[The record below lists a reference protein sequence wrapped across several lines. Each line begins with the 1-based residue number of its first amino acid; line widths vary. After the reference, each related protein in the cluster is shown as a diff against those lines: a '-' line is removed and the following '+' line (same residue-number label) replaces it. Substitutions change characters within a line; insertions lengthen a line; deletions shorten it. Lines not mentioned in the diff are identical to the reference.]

1 MNNPELV
8 FRAAAIVL
16 YFLSHFCKQRDF
28 KSTKDGENFWHKA
41 CRSKTKE
48 EQMIYNKILVPLDGS
63 KLAEGIL
70 PYVRLLASALNLPVD
85 LIHVNDPESFPHLPR
100 DDYLKEV
107 AASFLS
113 SLSVNYCV
121 ENGRAAD
128 VIVDRASGDAGTLIT
143 MATHGRSGA
152 QRWLLGSVAQKVLQA
167 STNPLFLIRPKE
179 ETLARDVRLNILIL
193 PLDGSHLAEKIFPHV
208 IYLANSLRLEVVLI
222 RTYTLPTTGYF
233 LATGVS
239 PPAIGELAEKIR
251 AEATEYLQVKVE
263 ELQAEG
269 IEKVSFVA
277 VEGKGPEEII
287 DLARKTAN
295 NMVAMS
301 THGRSGIGRWVLG
314 SVTDRVVCYS
324 GDPVLVIR
332 PTS

>member
-1 MNNPELV
+1 
-8 FRAAAIVL
+8 
-16 YFLSHFCKQRDF
+16 
-28 KSTKDGENFWHKA
+28 
-41 CRSKTKE
+41 
-48 EQMIYNKILVPLDGS
+48 MIYNRILVPLDGS
-63 KLAEGIL
+63 KLAEGVL
-70 PYVRLLASALNLPVD
+70 PYVRLLGSALKLPVD
-85 LIHVNDPESFPHLPR
+85 LMHVNDPETVAPFPHPMHGH
-100 DDYLKEV
+100 DYLKEV
-107 AASFLS
+107 AASFTT
-113 SLSVNYCV
+113 SLAVNCHV

-128 VIVDRASGDAGTLIT
+128 VIVDRASGAGTLIT

-152 QRWLLGSVAQKVLQA
+152 QRWLLGGVAQKVLQA
-167 STNPLFLIRPKE
+167 STNPLFLIRPRE
-179 ETLARDVRLNILIL
+179 ETLARDVRLNTLVL

-208 IYLANSLRLEVVLI
+208 IYLANRLRLEVVLI

-233 LATGVS
+233 LATGIS
-239 PPAIGELAEKIR
+239 PPAIGELGEKIKGD
-251 AEATEYLQVKVE
+251 ATDYLQAKVE

-269 IEKVSFVA
+269 VEKASFVA
-277 VEGKGPEEII
+277 IEGKGPEEII

>member
-1 MNNPELV
+1 
-8 FRAAAIVL
+8 
-16 YFLSHFCKQRDF
+16 
-28 KSTKDGENFWHKA
+28 
-41 CRSKTKE
+41 
-48 EQMIYNKILVPLDGS
+48 MIYKKILVPLDGS
-63 KLAEGIL
+63 KLAEGVI
-70 PYVRLLASALNLPVD
+70 PYVRLLASALKLPVD
-85 LIHVNDPESFPHLPR
+85 LMHVNDPETVAPVHHR
-100 DDYLKEV
+100 IQGHEYLKEV
-107 AASFLS
+107 AALFTS
-113 SLSVNYCV
+113 SVGVNCRV
-121 ENGRAAD
+121 ENGRAAE
-128 VIVDRASGDAGTLIT
+128 VIVDRASADAGTLIT

-152 QRWLLGSVAQKVLQA
+152 QRWLLGSVTQKVLQV
-167 STNPLFLIRPKE
+167 STDPLLLIRPRE
-179 ETLARDVRLNILIL
+179 ETLARDVWLNTIIL
-193 PLDGSHLAEKIFPHV
+193 PLDGSHLAEKIFPYV
-208 IYLANSLRLEVVLI
+208 IYLANRLALEVVLI

-239 PPAIGELAEKIR
+239 PPAIGELGDKIKE
-251 AEATEYLQVKVE
+251 EATGYLQAKVE

-287 DLARKTAN
+287 DLARKSAG

>member
-1 MNNPELV
+1 
-8 FRAAAIVL
+8 
-16 YFLSHFCKQRDF
+16 
-28 KSTKDGENFWHKA
+28 
-41 CRSKTKE
+41 
-48 EQMIYNKILVPLDGS
+48 
-63 KLAEGIL
+63 
-70 PYVRLLASALNLPVD
+70 LPVD

-152 QRWLLGSVAQKVLQA
+152 QRWLLGGVAQKVLQV
-167 STNPLFLIRPKE
+167 STNPLLLIRPRE
-179 ETLARDVRLNILIL
+179 ETLARDVRLNTIIL
-193 PLDGSHLAEKIFPHV
+193 PLDGSHLAEKIFPQV
-208 IYLANSLRLEVVLI
+208 IYLANRLRLEVVLI
-222 RTYTLPTTGYF
+222 RTYTLPTSGYF

-239 PPAIGELAEKIR
+239 PPAIGELGERIKG
-251 AEATEYLQVKVE
+251 EVTDYLQAKVE

>member
-1 MNNPELV
+1 
-8 FRAAAIVL
+8 
-16 YFLSHFCKQRDF
+16 
-28 KSTKDGENFWHKA
+28 
-41 CRSKTKE
+41 
-48 EQMIYNKILVPLDGS
+48 MIYNRVLVPLDGS
-63 KLAEGIL
+63 KLAEGVL
-70 PYVRLLASALNLPVD
+70 PYVRLLAGALKLPVD
-85 LIHVNDPESFPHLPR
+85 LMHVNDPETVVPFPHPMQG

-107 AASFLS
+107 AASLPT
-113 SLSVNYCV
+113 SLTLNSRV
-121 ENGRAAD
+121 ENGRAAE
-128 VIVDRASGDAGTLIT
+128 VIVDRASADAGTLIT
-143 MATHGRSGA
+143 MATRGRSA
-152 QRWLLGSVAQKVLQA
+152 ARRWLLGSVAQKVLQA
-167 STNPLFLIRPKE
+167 SINPLLLIRPSE
-179 ETLARDVRLNILIL
+179 ETLSRSEVRLNTLIL

-208 IYLANSLRLEVVLI
+208 VYLANRLRLEVVLI

-239 PPAIGELAEKIR
+239 PPAIGELGEKIK
-251 AEATEYLQVKVE
+251 AEATDYLQAKVE

-295 NMVAMS
+295 NIVAMS
-301 THGRSGIGRWVLG
+301 THGRSGIGRWIMG